1 MSDEATDDTAAS
13 NGSGNGAPDAA
24 SDTASDAAEAAPQ
37 PRKLRTWSAFGD
49 IRRKPSEYEIVSHDL
64 NYTTRA
70 DRHAPLESNPTSP
83 MNMWLSTYRDRSPLQ
98 VDDWHGYRD
107 PDRLTYRAYTS
118 GQAEAERTA
127 ATLLDE
133 YSEAGHDAGLST
145 DWLAALGALFCPL
158 RFPYHGI
165 QQIQAYI
172 GLVSPTS
179 YLTNA
184 ASFAAADCFRVV
196 NLAAYRTTELSQTH
210 PNAGFGAD
218 EREHWQSGAA
228 WQPLRRAIETAMIAY
243 DFGEAVTAANL
254 VIRPAVESVLFGS
267 LGEVARANDDDLTW
281 LLLTSLGDDGSRAGR
296 WSAEIA
302 RFAIANNADNVAV
315 LERWVNRWRPRAI
328 DAAAALAEA
337 VAAVPGSPLS
347 ADEMA
352 AAAEAAMDA
361 RLESTQ
367 APVAA

>member
-1 MSDEATDDTAAS
+1 MSDETTDSAAEQ
-13 NGSGNGAPDAA
+13 NGSADDGAGE
-24 SDTASDAAEAAPQ
+24 TAEAPQ
-37 PRKLRTWSAFGD
+37 ARKLRTWSTFGD
-49 IRRKPSEYEIVSHDL
+49 IRRKPTEYEIVSHDL

-70 DRHAPLESNPTSP
+70 DKHAPLESNPTSP

-98 VDDWHGYRD
+98 VDDWHAYRD
-107 PDRLTYRAYTS
+107 PDRLTYRAYTTA
-118 GQAEAERTA
+118 QAEAEHTA
-127 ATLLDE
+127 STLLDE
-133 YSEAGHDAGLST
+133 YSEAGHDAELSA

-196 NLAAYRTTELSQTH
+196 NLAAYRTTELNQVH
-210 PNAGFGAD
+210 PDAGFGSA
-218 EREHWQSGAA
+218 EREHWQHGDA
-228 WQPLRRAIETAMIAY
+228 WQPLRRAVETAMIAY
-243 DFGEAVTAANL
+243 DFGEALTAANL
-254 VIRPAVESVLFGS
+254 VIRPAVESVLFES

-281 LLLTSLGDDGSRAGR
+281 LLLKSLGDDGDRAGR
-296 WSAEIA
+296 WSAEVA
-302 RFAIANNADNVAV
+302 RFGIAANADNVAV
-315 LERWVNRWRPRAI
+315 LERWVNRWKPRAI
-328 DAAAALAEA
+328 DAAGALAEA

-347 ADEMA
+347 ANDIA
-352 AAAEAAMDA
+352 ATAEAAMDA

>member
-1 MSDEATDDTAAS
+1 MSDEATDDTAAE
-13 NGSGNGAPDAA
+13 NGSGNGASAE
-24 SDTASDAAEAAPQ
+24 AEAAP
-37 PRKLRTWSAFGD
+37 PSRKLRTWSSFGD
-49 IRRKPSEYEIVSHDL
+49 IRRKPTEYEIVSHDL

-98 VDDWHGYRD
+98 VDDWHAYRD
-107 PDRLTYRAYTS
+107 PDRLTYRAYTT
-118 GQAEAERTA
+118 GQAEAEHTA

-210 PNAGFGAD
+210 PDAGFGTD
-218 EREHWQSGAA
+218 EREHWQGGAA

-243 DFGEAVTAANL
+243 DFGEALTATNL
-254 VIRPAVESVLFGS
+254 VIRPAVESVLFES
-267 LGEVARANDDDLTW
+267 LGEVARANEDDLTW
-281 LLLTSLGDDGSRAGR
+281 LLLKSLGDDGERAGR
-296 WSAEIA
+296 WSAEVA
-302 RFAIANNADNVAV
+302 RFGVAANADNVAV
-315 LERWVNRWRPRAI
+315 FAKWVSRWRPRAV

-347 ADEMA
+347 ADDIA

-361 RLESTQ
+361 LLEASQ